1 MEQMT
6 VTMIICL
13 YEQKRI
19 ENSYT
24 KAKAAKALR
33 NNKIRIFFPVNFIER
48 KGKHTPLPEHTKVV
62 TN

>member
-1 MEQMT
+1 MNK
-6 VTMIICL
+6 
-13 YEQKRI
+13 KRI